1 MNIASVI
8 RNSGSCLGA
17 APQTERPPANRGWYR
32 KPLPRTIGNAGQ
44 TLFENQL
51 IGGSFM
57 LADFAGVPMGVTGG
71 VKELVAEALKLGRRI
86 WPFLQAGSHAHHHRR
101 RFRSRHGR
109 NSRLSPPHA
118 GVAPRVLTS
127 ITIDD
132 RRGATGRLEGKVR
145 DVEQVLGKPLSRV

>member
-17 APQTERPPANRGWYR
+17 ARQSEKATGNEGWYR
-32 KPLPRTIGNAGQ
+32 RPLPKTFGNAGQ

-57 LADFAGVPMGVTGG
+57 LADFAVVPMGVTGG
-71 VKELVAEALKLGRRI
+71 VKELVAEALKLVDESGLSYKLGAMHTTIEGDSDRVMDVILRC
-86 WPFLQAGSHAHHHRR
+86 HRR
-101 RFRSRHGR
+101 M
-109 NSRLSPPHA
+109 LEL
-118 GVAPRVLTS
+118 APRVLTS

-145 DVEQVLGKPLSRV
+145 DVEQVLGKSLSRV